1 MQYEGQDE
9 DEGQPM
15 HPYDRSR
22 FVSNPFPKDPPA
34 LSPIAL
40 LNPRETQILE
50 ERLAHGWERVLRR
63 TDPEHDHDFSIYT
76 GSAGIG
82 YLALHKVLLL
92 EEADPRRPTF
102 LEVARRY
109 LQGAQAM
116 LEQRL
121 RHGGREDITFILG
134 TPGVYAPLAILRK
147 VMGKP
152 VAASQE
158 CIQRVLDLSH
168 LFLHQIP
175 SSFPHQHH
183 QHRQH
188 AYPFEILYGAAGYL
202 TSLLYLK
209 EYFPDQ
215 IPESLMRAVVDHIV
229 AGAEGGPGGAF
240 MWAWH
245 GKHYLGA
252 AHGVSGI
259 LTALLDAHT
268 QGTALSQE
276 VLARIHTT
284 IDYLHSLR
292 LPSGNYPTQ
301 PGKQDADR
309 LVQWCHGAPGILLLL
324 VRAYEVFR
332 EHKYLAW
339 AEMAADVVWS
349 RGLLRKGNG
358 LCHGVAGNAY
368 CFLALFRCTD
378 NDIYLHRARVFAL
391 AAQDDMVT
399 KYQDTPD
406 HPLSL
411 FEGHAGL
418 LSLCTNLLVGDPRL
432 ARFPAFE
439 MGPVGPGVAGES
451 VDQDAGAQ

>member
-15 HPYDRSR
+15 HPYDHSR

-34 LSPIAL
+34 LSPVAL
-40 LNPRETQILE
+40 LNPRETQTLE

-63 TDPEHDHDFSIYT
+63 SDPEHDHDFSIYT

-82 YLALHKVLLL
+82 YVALHKVLLL
-92 EEADPRRPTF
+92 GDADPRRPTF

-116 LEQRL
+116 LERRL
-121 RHGGREDITFILG
+121 RQGGREDITFILG
-134 TPGVYAPLAILRK
+134 TPGVYAPLAVLRK
-147 VMGKP
+147 LMGKSG
-152 VAASQE
+152 AASQE
-158 CIQRVLDLSH
+158 CIQRVLDLSQ
-168 LFLHQIP
+168 LFLHQAA
-175 SSFPHQHH
+175 SSSPHQHH
-183 QHRQH
+183 H
-188 AYPFEILYGAAGYL
+188 YPFEILYGAAGYL

-209 EYFPDQ
+209 EHFPDQ
-215 IPESLMRAVVDHIV
+215 ISETLVRAVIDHIV
-229 AGAEGGPGGAF
+229 GGAEDGPGGAF
-240 MWAWH
+240 LWAWH

-301 PGKQDADR
+301 VGKQDADR
-309 LVQWCHGAPGILLLL
+309 LVQWCHGAPGVLLLL
-324 VRAYEVFR
+324 VRAYEIFG
-332 EHKYLAW
+332 EPKYLAW

-391 AAQDDMVT
+391 AVQDDMVA
-399 KYQDTPD
+399 KHQDTPN

-411 FEGHAGL
+411 FEGHTGL
-418 LSLCTNLLVGDPRL
+418 LALYTDLLVGDPSL

-439 MGPVGPGVAGES
+439 MGPVVAGPAGEG
-451 VDQDAGAQ
+451 VEQDAGAQ